1 MQNDLFVKPAF
12 VGCVLPMPH
21 DQMKPLPADGAWVP
35 SNLFWQ
41 ARIHDGSVLVVSPP
55 IDAAPA
61 AAPDPTSAA
70 PSKAAPVPSP
80 KITLPTN
87 GG

>member
-12 VGCVLPMPH
+12 AGCVLPMPH
-21 DQMKPLPADGAWVP
+21 DQMRPLPADGAWVP
-35 SNLFWQ
+35 NDLFWQ
-41 ARIHDGSVLVVSPP
+41 ARIHDGSVLVV
-55 IDAAPA
+55 A
-61 AAPDPTSAA
+61 AAPDPASAA

-80 KITLPTN
+80 KIPLSTN